1 LSKESNVMLSWLS
14 GLSVPHP
21 QPFGRPHRVARMPP
35 RRKARL
41 HRSSPGH
48 AGMVWIPSGGF
59 MMGSD
64 NHHPEEA
71 PAHPATVDGY
81 WIDRYPVTN
90 LEFDHFVRATG
101 HVTLAER
108 KRQNGEVGS
117 LVFRKPGGLVN
128 LSNDRLWWHFV
139 TGADWRHPS
148 GSRSGL
154 EGKSKHPVVH
164 VGYED
169 AQAYAR
175 WAGKDLPT
183 EAEWEYAAR
192 GGLEGAEFAWGSELM
207 PAGYLMA
214 NIWQGEFPWQ
224 NLTCGGFE
232 GTSPVGFFPPN
243 NYGLYDVIGNVWEWT
258 ADPYASP
265 QTMASDFTP
274 HASGWRSG
282 EGGLEASGFSVP
294 RKVMKGGSFLSA
306 PNYCQRYRPAARMG
320 QSVESTSCHLGF
332 RCVARRSEHLTAQ
345 PPASAL

>member
-1 LSKESNVMLSWLS
+1 MLSWLS
-14 GLSVPHP
+14 GLTVPHRE
-21 QPFGRPHRVARMPP
+21 PFGRPHRVARMPP

-59 MMGSD
+59 LMGSD

-71 PAHPATVDGY
+71 PARAVTVDGF
-81 WIDRYPVTN
+81 WIDRHPVTN

-101 HVTLAER
+101 YVTLAEK
-108 KRQNGEVGS
+108 KRQNREPGS

-128 LSNDRLWWHFV
+128 LANDRLWWHFV
-139 TGADWRHPS
+139 NGADWRHPS
-148 GSRSGL
+148 GPRSGL

-164 VGYED
+164 IGYED
-169 AQAYAR
+169 AQAYAH

-243 NYGLYDVIGNVWEWT
+243 NYGLYDMIGNVWEWT
-258 ADPYASP
+258 ADHYASR
-265 QTMASDFTP
+265 QAIASDSIA
-274 HASGWRSG
+274 HAPGRRSG
-282 EGGLEASGFSVP
+282 EGVLDASGLSAP

-306 PNYCQRYRPAARMG
+306 PNYCQRYRPAARVG
-320 QSVESTSCHLGF
+320 QPVESTTCHLGF
-332 RCVARRSEHLTAQ
+332 RCVARRSEHLTAG

>member
-1 LSKESNVMLSWLS
+1 MLSWLS
-14 GLSVPHP
+14 GLRVPHP
-21 QPFGRPHRVARMPP
+21 EPFGRPHRVARMPP

-59 MMGSD
+59 LMGSD
-64 NHHPEEA
+64 DHHPEEA
-71 PAHPATVDGY
+71 PAHPVTVDGF
-81 WIDRYPVTN
+81 WIDRHPVTN

-101 HVTLAER
+101 HVTLAEK
-108 KRQNGEVGS
+108 KRQNGEAGS
-117 LVFRKPGGLVN
+117 LVFRKPDGLVN
-128 LSNDRLWWHFV
+128 LANDRLWWHFV

-148 GSRSGL
+148 GPRSGL

-169 AQAYAR
+169 AQAYAH

-243 NYGLYDVIGNVWEWT
+243 NYGLYDMIGNVWEWT
-258 ADPYASP
+258 ADPYASR
-265 QTMASDFTP
+265 QAVAS
-274 HASGWRSG
+274 HATRSCSWSAIG
-282 EGGLEASGFSVP
+282 RRRPGGGRPFCSPKGDEGRLVSFRAELLPALSPRRPCGPVRRKHHLSSRFSL
-294 RKVMKGGSFLSA
+294 RGSPVCA
-306 PNYCQRYRPAARMG
+306 PDG
-320 QSVESTSCHLGF
+320 
-332 RCVARRSEHLTAQ
+332 
-345 PPASAL
+345 

>member
-1 LSKESNVMLSWLS
+1 MLSWLS
-14 GLSVPHP
+14 GLTVPHP
-21 QPFGRPHRVARMPP
+21 EPFGRPHRGARMPP

-48 AGMVWIPSGGF
+48 AGMVWIPGGSF
-59 MMGSD
+59 LMGSD

-71 PAHPATVDGY
+71 PAHPATVDGF

-101 HVTLAER
+101 HVTLAEK
-108 KRQNGEVGS
+108 KRQNGEAGS
-117 LVFRKPGGLVN
+117 LVFRKPGGVVN

-139 TGADWRHPS
+139 TGADWRHPL
-148 GSRSGL
+148 GPCSGL

-164 VGYED
+164 LGYED
-169 AQAYAR
+169 AQAYAH

-183 EAEWEYAAR
+183 EAEWEYASR
-192 GGLEGAEFAWGSELM
+192 GGLEGAEFAWGGELM

-243 NYGLYDVIGNVWEWT
+243 GYGLYDTIGNVWEWT
-258 ADPYASP
+258 SDAYASRQP
-265 QTMASDFTP
+265 AASDCSATLRFP
-274 HASGWRSG
+274 LRRLG
-282 EGGLEASGFSVP
+282 EGSLEAPNLSAP
-294 RKVMKGGSFLSA
+294 PNVMKGGSFLSA

-320 QSVESTSCHLGF
+320 QAVESTACHLGF
-332 RCVARRSEHLTAQ
+332 RCVARWSEHLTAQ